1 MKEFNVESL
10 TDFQRRETVEVFRTK
25 NFCDNLIRLTR
36 DPIRK
41 IAKNDRFIGPALCCL
56 KHGIVPYYIAKCC
69 AYVFI
74 YKQESDSESLVLSDY
89 VNKYGIHET
98 IKKYC
103 QLSEEVKI
111 ESILIQLIENAYNDI
126 VNTDYFKIK

>member
-1 MKEFNVESL
+1 M
-10 TDFQRRETVEVFRTK
+10 
-25 NFCDNLIRLTR
+25 
-36 DPIRK
+36 
-41 IAKNDRFIGPALCCL
+41 
-56 KHGIVPYYIAKCC
+56 
-69 AYVFI
+69 
-74 YKQESDSESLVLSDY
+74 DSESLVLSDY